1 MKFGGGYDKLFSIS
15 SLNEISILSQSH
27 RKDKIMAG
35 DGRHLKV
42 IVKMNK
48 IMKDSI
54 RVES

>member
-48 IMKDSI
+48 IMKD
-54 RVES
+54 